1 MRGAPPEPSFQ
12 LLDEKKDAI
21 RRVLSAGG
29 AVDFDGDEAL
39 AAIEDLLG
47 RYTRARDRES
57 REVPLTVRRDEA
69 KVILEAVEKLRTT
82 VRNSSDLTQSRLF
95 IELGELSAQDKWV
108 VGRYLYFSAMRSLE
122 GAARRSFVRTQS
134 AVAPGRKRAD
144 PVVQDVFNQL
154 AFIWQTY
161 TGQKFVA
168 TCKSSARNQNLNA
181 QLRFFDE
188 VFAAA
193 KISQPSAETTNYMLR
208 EARTAI
214 GTSGTKHGPAV
225 LNETKPRGR

>member
-1 MRGAPPEPSFQ
+1 MRGDRPEPFQ

-29 AVDFDGDEAL
+29 AVDFDVDEAL

-57 REVPLTVRRDEA
+57 REVPLTVRRNEA

-82 VRNSSDLTQSRLF
+82 VGNSSDLTQSRLF

-108 VGRYLYFSAMRSLE
+108 VGRYLYFSATRSLRD
-122 GAARRSFVRTQS
+122 AARRSFVRTQS

-144 PVVQDVFNQL
+144 PVMQDVFNHL
-154 AFIWQTY
+154 AFIWQTH
-161 TGQKFVA
+161 TGRKFVA
-168 TCKSSARNQNLNA
+168 TSKSAAKSPKVNA
-181 QLRFFDE
+181 QLQFFTE

-193 KISQPSAETTNYMLR
+193 KISHPSAQTTNYMMR
-208 EARTAI
+208 EAHKAI
-214 GTSGTKHGPAV
+214 QLG
-225 LNETKPRGR
+225 